1 MTESLSGQFDGML
14 PGVDWN
20 QYHKE
25 QLPGELGPE
34 KSAERER
41 IRRYRQDF
49 PNASRKAIYLD
60 SDQMKQQARA
70 EADVPLEG
78 LHSARTFYTPEKEAE
93 ASASLQKIH
102 RVARKRSAPGMT
114 VPEGIHSN
122 HFIEHDPLTG
132 ERKYLLT
139 LHDPMSKSSSY
150 SGDEVAKVQWNGN
163 SGHVRWMGV
172 EKGYEHL
179 VPHLVS
185 RAHHMA
191 DMNGDTGPTQSNELT
206 SYSHKLMKKHVPSF
220 LDREN
225 TLVDYEDLPPEARR

>member
-1 MTESLSGQFDGML
+1 MKD
-14 PGVDWN
+14 
-20 QYHKE
+20 
-25 QLPGELGPE
+25 
-34 KSAERER
+34 
-41 IRRYRQDF
+41 
-49 PNASRKAIYLD
+49 KA
-60 SDQMKQQARA
+60 AA
-70 EADVPLEG
+70 EADVPIEG
-78 LHSARTFYTPEKEAE
+78 LHSARAFYTPEKEAE
-93 ASASLQKIH
+93 VSSSLKTIH

-172 EKGYEHL
+172 DEGYEHL

-185 RAHHMA
+185 RAHYLSEMY
-191 DMNGDTGPTQSNELT
+191 GDTGPTQSDELS
-206 SYSHKLMKKHVPSF
+206 SYSYKLMKKHNPSF
-220 LDREN
+220 IDRES
-225 TLVDYEDLPPEARR
+225 TTVDHENLRPESR